1 MKKFLVLVF
10 LIPALFAPLYAQG
23 ANETSE
29 GQKDLIVFAA
39 ASLTETMDEI
49 IPLYESEHP
58 ELNIIATYDSSGTL
72 KTQIEQGALCDL
84 FISAGQRQIDQLDI
98 SSDESKN
105 PTGLD
110 FVVSGTRTD
119 LLENKVALAVPDGN
133 PAMIESFSDLA
144 SRLENGNVFMAMGN
158 SDVPVGQYTSEIL
171 TYYGLDEE
179 TLANQGLITYGSNV
193 KEVTVQVSENS
204 VDCGVIY
211 QTDAYSAGLSV
222 IDTATQE
229 MCSPVIYPAAV
240 INSGNATEEAKAF
253 LEYLKSSD
261 VMAVFESVGFSP
273 VN

>member
-1 MKKFLVLVF
+1 MNDAHEMLRIARERYTTKH
-10 LIPALFAPLYAQG
+10 Y
-23 ANETSE
+23 N
-29 GQKDLIVFAA
+29 GQKIPREAIEEL
-39 ASLTETMDEI
+39 MEI
-49 IPLYESEHP
+49 LRLAP
-58 ELNIIATYDSSGTL
+58 SSVNSQPWKFFL
-72 KTQIEQGALCDL
+72 
-84 FISAGQRQIDQLDI
+84 I

-105 PTGLD
+105 PTRLD

-261 VMAVFESVGFSP
+261 AMAVFESVGFSP